1 MALTSQKKDNAVSLR
16 DIKIEGVEFLQI
28 LQLEI
33 NHVANDY
40 AHARLTLMVDDKKGT
55 AFLKQA
61 NADKIKI
68 SAKIDKKDTVLFQG
82 YISNLSLA
90 PTIDETI
97 LTIDLFDAAYLL
109 DWKRETCSFQ
119 KLTDKYE
126 EVLKTAVKESGGKVQ
141 LKVTDKAIEKMIVRL
156 NETSWQF
163 IKRMSSHFNAMIFT
177 DITAEKPLLTIGLPE
192 PKKTVEISESQVNY
206 NFDDEHF
213 QFFNANP
220 NLMAKGTKIISED
233 FASVNVTGLFQYL
246 NIADT
251 VKLNKKEYRVKSLH
265 FQFVENLLVANYTL
279 VGKTA
284 FFVPIEFQKN
294 IYGRIFRAQVKK
306 VEKDKIQ
313 AHLIDVDEKYSE
325 GTTWFPFATAYSS
338 ADGSGWYVMP
348 EIDDYVRIL
357 FPSLDTSDAF
367 AISSINT
374 APLKEPKNKSFKAPG
389 GREILL
395 TDKGVEIIAEHQK
408 TFIQLDK
415 DKGINIVSAKDIQI
429 HADGNVSFDAKG
441 KIQMVSQKEITA
453 QSGQSHVKILSNQ
466 IDMGGS
472 NIIVGE

>member
-1 MALTSQKKDNAVSLR
+1 MANKNLKTSFKDL
-16 DIKIEGVEFLQI
+16 KIDGVEFLQ
-28 LQLEI
+28 LLNLEI
-33 NHVANDY
+33 SHSVNEY
-40 AHARLTLMVDDKKGT
+40 ARASFSVSVDSKNGKK
-55 AFLKQA
+55 FLEQA

-68 SAKIDKKDTVLFQG
+68 SAKIDDNDTVLFQG
-82 YISNLSLA
+82 YITNLIFEPRIDDNVLIVNLA
-90 PTIDETI
+90 
-97 LTIDLFDAAYLL
+97 DAAYLL

-119 KLTDKYE
+119 KLDSKYE
-126 EVLKTAVKESGGKVQ
+126 EVLTTAVTDSGGKVN

-163 IKRMSSHFNAMIFT
+163 IKRLASHFNAQIFT

-192 PKKTVEISESQVNY
+192 PKKTVTANLGQLRF
-206 NFDDEHF
+206 NFDDASF
-213 QFFNANP
+213 QFINSNP
-220 NLMAKGTKIISED
+220 ALVAEGVNVISED
-233 FASVNVTGLFQYL
+233 FASMDLSNSLDYL
-246 NIADT
+246 QLGDA
-251 VKLNKKEYRVKSLH
+251 VKVDDKEY
-265 FQFVENLLVANYTL
+265 FVQKVFARISQDTLMMNYAL

-284 FFVPIEFQKN
+284 FFAPIVAQEN
-294 IYGRIFRAQVKK
+294 IRGRIFRAQVKK

-313 AHLIDVDEKYSE
+313 AHLIDVDEKFDSG

-348 EIDDYVRIL
+348 EVDDYVRIL
-357 FPSLDTSDAF
+357 FPSEDTGDAF
-367 AISSINT
+367 AQSSINT
-374 APLKEPKNKSFKAPG
+374 APLKEPKNKSLKAPG

-395 TDKGVEIIAEHQK
+395 TDNGVEIIAEHQK

-415 DKGINIVSAKDIQI
+415 NSGINIVSAKDIQI
-429 HADGNVSFDAKG
+429 HADGNVSFEAGG
-441 KIQMVSQKEITA
+441 KIQIVAQKEITA